1 MFNKF
6 TTILQQAVDALA
18 PDAPLHEDFVYH
30 WKSVTN
36 FYIENTDDKTPVTD
50 SNIPSHLKQM
60 LQILVQEENERE
72 AGDTGPC
79 MEYLLQH
86 KILETLYTLGKADCP
101 PGMKQQVL
109 IFFKHLLGKIRQPLL
124 PHINV
129 HRPVSHLVRVCGEVQ
144 AAPTETE
151 EISFLCTVCARLKHE
166 PHLLHFFL
174 RNNANDSSNNTQHMK
189 TNPASNEQK
198 QNAEPA
204 HSQQLKRESYDL
216 VDSLLNLSRSEDSRV
231 AVKACEGLLLLVSM
245 PHEAAV
251 SATVKDTALCPLLN
265 SRLTGLFTSLP
276 TSLDPSDIDCVNAKW
291 GLDTH
296 NYTYGDIRNFNG
308 KRALVS
314 FLSWFDYCDQLII
327 EAYQGCSDYIAQSI
341 VENFFQK
348 TLLGPLLQADERAAL
363 TTSSVLTKLFTM
375 VRSPPLMR
383 EMIKFVV
390 FNDEQDGSKHL
401 LPRLLER
408 CDHFS
413 DEISVVTLRLF
424 EAIIGKRAPEA
435 LDWLVLRFLK
445 DKSYHANNPGNI
457 VVQTDSDDLEWDLEP
472 GLDEGTPTTKSRQHR
487 SNSDIVADNGVE
499 ANNPKTQVQRA
510 VNCFLASIP
519 DSAKSTQVNDDDS
532 GYDGYL
538 REAHRMY
545 KDVCLNC
552 RGFNW
557 PKLSDNKLE
566 PAERCEAV
574 TNYDEGPFLRMLLN
588 KLSKVLSQQYSVNL
602 VVTSIASR
610 LCLMP
615 HPLMHELFINPLTQ
629 LRPQARSMYTVV
641 QMVVEQILHRMNHIP
656 NFKNRLIV
664 ARRKLAAGGYNDED
678 HVAPHHQKGSHMAPH
693 IGVAQGV
700 VTNNDIDTHKTFL
713 EGTIVLEEFCKELAA
728 IAFVKHHAVAV
739 QGL

>member
-174 RNNANDSSNNTQHMK
+174 RTQNAVGKNVRSSDYLKLQKTYCFHFAYK

-390 FNDEQDGSKHL
+390 FNDEQIKQYKQDGSKHL

-472 GLDEGTPTTKSRQHR
+472 GLDEGTPTT
-487 SNSDIVADNGVE
+487 NLTLDNGVE

-664 ARRKLAAGGYNDED
+664 AR
-678 HVAPHHQKGSHMAPH
+678 S
-693 IGVAQGV
+693 VAQGV

-728 IAFVKHHAVAV
+728 IAFVK
-739 QGL
+739 

>member
-1 MFNKF
+1 VNMFNKF

-174 RNNANDSSNNTQHMK
+174 RNNANDSSNNTQHMYSDSYVQVCLFNSFYELPVGPIK

-390 FNDEQDGSKHL
+390 FNDEQIKQYKQDGSKHL

-487 SNSDIVADNGVE
+487 SNSDIVAALDNGVE

-557 PKLSDNKLE
+557 PKLTKLTLNVKNFYL
-566 PAERCEAV
+566 CL
-574 TNYDEGPFLRMLLN
+574 GPFLRMLLN

-664 ARRKLAAGGYNDED
+664 ARRKLAAG
-678 HVAPHHQKGSHMAPH
+678 
-693 IGVAQGV
+693 V

-739 QGL
+739 

>member
-174 RNNANDSSNNTQHMK
+174 RNNANDSSNNTQHM
-189 TNPASNEQK
+189 
-198 QNAEPA
+198 
-204 HSQQLKRESYDL
+204 LKRESYDL

-390 FNDEQDGSKHL
+390 FNDEQIKQYKQDGSKHL

-487 SNSDIVADNGVE
+487 SNNNGVE

-519 DSAKSTQVNDDDS
+519 DSAKSTQVK
-532 GYDGYL
+532 YDGYL

-566 PAERCEAV
+566 PAERLCL
-574 TNYDEGPFLRMLLN
+574 GPFLRMLLN

-678 HVAPHHQKGSHMAPH
+678 HVAPHHQKG
-693 IGVAQGV
+693 
-700 VTNNDIDTHKTFL
+700 
-713 EGTIVLEEFCKELAA
+713 TIVLEEFCKELAA

-739 QGL
+739 